1 MLLDVSDVSF
11 TYPGSSVE
19 AVSGLS
25 FHLPET
31 GVIGLVGMNG
41 SGKSTLLSLISG
53 ARTPTAG
60 EISFAGARPTERV
73 SLLNTMPLRGNED
86 LPEFLTGSELLRL
99 YASLYGVDVDEEVAR
114 RLAARYQLEG
124 KMGSLLEDLS
134 HGAKKKVQFLCA
146 LLLRRRLTILDET
159 LNGVDFQSVARAKED
174 LRALGR
180 EGLVVVCTHDQ
191 FLVQD
196 LVSRFLVLD
205 RGALRLDV
213 VAAEVEREYG
223 SLTKMMSQ
231 LIYRK

>member
-1 MLLDVSDVSF
+1 
-11 TYPGSSVE
+11 
-19 AVSGLS
+19 
-25 FHLPET
+25 
-31 GVIGLVGMNG
+31 
-41 SGKSTLLSLISG
+41 
-53 ARTPTAG
+53 
-60 EISFAGARPTERV
+60 
-73 SLLNTMPLRGNED
+73 
-86 LPEFLTGSELLRL
+86 
-99 YASLYGVDVDEEVAR
+99 
-114 RLAARYQLEG
+114 
-124 KMGSLLEDLS
+124 MGSLLEGLS
-134 HGAKKKVQFLCA
+134 HGTKKKVQFLCA
-146 LLLRRRLTILDET
+146 FLLRRLLTILDET
-159 LNGVDFQSVARAKED
+159 LNGIDFQFVARAKED